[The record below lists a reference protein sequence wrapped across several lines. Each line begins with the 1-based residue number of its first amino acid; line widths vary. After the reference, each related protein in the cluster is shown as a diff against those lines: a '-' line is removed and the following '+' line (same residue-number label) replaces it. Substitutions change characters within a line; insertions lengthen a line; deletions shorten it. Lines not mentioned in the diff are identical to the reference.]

1 MLRLSL
7 SQNWSGD
14 GWQVYLFL
22 QIIIVFFLK
31 IRLLFWSSV
40 FFFWVQFFE
49 CRIVSNHSKQY
60 LANFRKK
67 IVDNY
72 WNWMKI
78 AQKLKCVNILIK
90 IYPTLLFLDMLTSL
104 YKSITNLQ
112 KIQENAMVERP
123 QWLRGFDVMM
133 KWK

>member
-1 MLRLSL
+1 
-7 SQNWSGD
+7 
-14 GWQVYLFL
+14 
-22 QIIIVFFLK
+22 
-31 IRLLFWSSV
+31 
-40 FFFWVQFFE
+40 
-49 CRIVSNHSKQY
+49 
-60 LANFRKK
+60 
-67 IVDNY
+67 
-72 WNWMKI
+72 MKI